1 MTAEELYW
9 LLEEWSG
16 MDACDQG
23 FPFDD
28 TASAAFQGGY
38 AFEYEV
44 RRARCEPVR
53 ASVKSPRP

>member
-9 LLEEWSG
+9 LLEEWAG

-28 TASAAFQGGY
+28 TASAASQGGY

-44 RRARCEPVR
+44 GERDANQ
-53 ASVKSPRP
+53 